1 MLASEKDITDNMN
14 LQELVPLNAL
24 SSERLRE
31 VSKKIIIEEVLQ
43 GKYLFRKGDKDNQT
57 VYLLHGRNNLIDG
70 FRKVTD
76 ELEGG
81 TDKSR

>member
-31 VSKKIIIEEVLQ
+31 VSKKIIIEEILQ
-43 GKYLFRKGDKDNQT
+43 GK
-57 VYLLHGRNNLIDG
+57 
-70 FRKVTD
+70 
-76 ELEGG
+76 
-81 TDKSR
+81 